1 MNMCINL
8 DFLLNGQFVVYCYQ
22 CILLFYS
29 NHGSI
34 CFIKVWKYFFSVIKK
49 KKKLVQNDNGISFS
63 VYVNLKNV
71 IISNTQESRVVH
83 VVHGLIESRVLCLW
97 VQPLDIQCKVCN
109 INHCFS
115 FNDSDFKVL
124 EWRLMLE
131 VYFCIDRRAYF
142 IRCLYFDMD
151 SFKFVWWKVVCVYLF
166 WVW

>member
-1 MNMCINL
+1 MCINL

-34 CFIKVWKYFFSVIKK
+34 CSIKVQGNWFDKKKISVKT

-83 VVHGLIESRVLCLW
+83 VVHGLIESRVLCL
-97 VQPLDIQCKVCN
+97 
-109 INHCFS
+109 
-115 FNDSDFKVL
+115 
-124 EWRLMLE
+124 
-131 VYFCIDRRAYF
+131 
-142 IRCLYFDMD
+142 
-151 SFKFVWWKVVCVYLF
+151 
-166 WVW
+166 